1 MKEVALARIAHGRS
15 GDKGDTCNCGIIARR
30 PEYYATIAAQVTAE
44 CVKAHF
50 GDLCQG
56 AVRRYDLP
64 KIHAFN
70 FVLEHAL
77 GGGGTA
83 SLRID
88 FSDPD
93 LIPMRLMNR
102 ILWKAMRGPDSR
114 MPSPVHS
121 IESVRAG
128 DG

>member
-30 PEYYATIAAQVTAE
+30 PEYYPVIAAQVTAE
-44 CVKAHF
+44 RVKAHF
-50 GDLCQG
+50 GDLCRG
-56 AVRRYDLP
+56 AVHRYELP

-88 FSDPD
+88 TQGKTYAAALMRVKVQVPD
-93 LIPMRLMNR
+93 D
-102 ILWKAMRGPDSR
+102 WD
-114 MPSPVHS
+114 V
-121 IESVRAG
+121 
-128 DG
+128 

>member
-30 PEYYATIAAQVTAE
+30 PEYYPVIAAQVTAE
-44 CVKAHF
+44 RVKAHF
-50 GDLCQG
+50 GDFCQG

-70 FVLEHAL
+70 FVLEHVL

-88 FSDPD
+88 TQGKTYAAALMRVKVQVPD
-93 LIPMRLMNR
+93 D
-102 ILWKAMRGPDSR
+102 WD
-114 MPSPVHS
+114 V
-121 IESVRAG
+121 
-128 DG
+128 

>member
-30 PEYYATIAAQVTAE
+30 PEYYPVIAAQVTAE
-44 CVKAHF
+44 RVKAHF
-50 GDLCQG
+50 GDFCQG

-88 FSDPD
+88 TQGKTYAAALMWMKVQVPD
-93 LIPMRLMNR
+93 D
-102 ILWKAMRGPDSR
+102 WD
-114 MPSPVHS
+114 V
-121 IESVRAG
+121 
-128 DG
+128 